1 MANLFPGS
9 PPGFDGDDLP
19 GTVRRLCA
27 SLRSLYENAGLQ
39 LSYTQK
45 VAAEMET
52 RVRTLEKTFHDVTQ
66 N

>member
-9 PPGFDGDDLP
+9 PPGFDSSDLP
-19 GTVRRLCA
+19 GTVRTLCS

-45 VAAEMET
+45 VVAELDT
-52 RVRTLEKTFHDVTQ
+52 RVRELENKSGS
-66 N
+66 

>member
-9 PPGFDGDDLP
+9 PPGYDGGDLP

-39 LSYTQK
+39 VSYTQK
-45 VAAEMET
+45 MVAELEEKV
-52 RVRTLEKTFHDVTQ
+52 RVLENSRPSSQ

>member
-39 LSYTQK
+39 LRYTQK
-45 VAAEMET
+45 VAAGLET
-52 RVRTLEKTFHDVTQ
+52 RVRTLEKTVHDATQ

>member
-19 GTVRRLCA
+19 GTVRRLCV

-45 VAAEMET
+45 VAAGLET
-52 RVRTLEKTFHDVTQ
+52 RVRMLEKALDGTAQ

>member
-19 GTVRRLCA
+19 GTVRRLCV

-39 LSYTQK
+39 LGYTQK
-45 VAAEMET
+45 VAAGLET
-52 RVRTLEKTFHDVTQ
+52 RVRALEQGGHAAAED
-66 N
+66 